1 MQVKYA
7 RLEQGTRRAITKLS
21 NMLRGSWYGMD
32 RRAMLPNLPDQLH
45 YPQGTLTILYWFII
59 DLLAIDFARTGAS
72 NVCTGTSL
80 MQPITHAG
88 PSYTFEVS
96 DNWVK
101 TLQRY

>member
-1 MQVKYA
+1 MQIGHYRMQVKYA

-59 DLLAIDFARTGAS
+59 DLLAPVLAIDFARTGAS
-72 NVCTGTSL
+72 NV
-80 MQPITHAG
+80 PV
-88 PSYTFEVS
+88 PV
-96 DNWVK
+96 
-101 TLQRY
+101 